1 MSRTSIVGA
10 IAFTT
15 LAVVLVLGT
24 QVLGVD
30 DKATPF
36 VTMIL
41 GFIGLSVGQLVGTQ
55 KSEAAAEK
63 SEAAAEQVDVLNK
76 DLRNGTFERLL
87 REAIL
92 KVAADQTTAL
102 EIHQETP
109 TADKEGNTL

>member
-41 GFIGLSVGQLVGTQ
+41 GFIGLSVSQLVGTQ
-55 KSEAAAEK
+55 KSESAAN
-63 SEAAAEQVDVLNK
+63 QVTELNA

-87 REAIL
+87 REAIE
-92 KVAADQTTAL
+92 KVAADEHTSL
-102 EIHQETP
+102 EINKGTTDESE
-109 TADKEGNTL
+109 EGNTL

>member
-41 GFIGLSVGQLVGTQ
+41 GFIGLSVAQLVGTQ
-55 KSEAAAEK
+55 KSESASDK
-63 SEAAAEQVDVLNK
+63 VDELNK
-76 DLRNGTFERLL
+76 DLRNGTFERLM
-87 REAIL
+87 REAII
-92 KVAADQTTAL
+92 KVAKDAGTSLNITHD
-102 EIHQETP
+102 ET
-109 TADKEGNTL
+109 DKEDEPK

>member
-1 MSRTSIVGA
+1 MSRIRVVGA

-30 DKATPF
+30 GKATPF

-41 GFIGLSVGQLVGTQ
+41 GFIGLSVSQLVSTQ
-55 KSEAAAEK
+55 KSENV
-63 SEAAAEQVDVLNK
+63 AEQVTELNK

-87 REAIL
+87 REAIV
-92 KVAADQTTAL
+92 KVADDANTNLHIDT
-102 EIHQETP
+102 
-109 TADKEGNTL
+109 DNMNGKEGTENER

>member
-55 KSEAAAEK
+55 TS
-63 SEAAAEQVDVLNK
+63 
-76 DLRNGTFERLL
+76 
-87 REAIL
+87 
-92 KVAADQTTAL
+92 
-102 EIHQETP
+102 
-109 TADKEGNTL
+109 